1 MELCDVGPTCC
12 CRLKNLVDA
21 HQVGTVLAFI
31 TPEAAEAAMSVT
43 NISVVDVP
51 VLIKVDTVS
60 VLSPVHPVRQH
71 AHHHQITRF
80 VEANAVIYAQTLAT
94 LNLSNN
100 ITQFCFWKC
109 NLQHNCSWS
118 LVYQATTVEC
128 GFIQHVVA
136 PTYLHP

>member
-1 MELCDVGPTCC
+1 MELRDVGPTCG
-12 CRLKNLVDA
+12 CRLKNLVDT

-31 TPEAAEAAMSVT
+31 TPEAAEAAMSVA

-51 VLIKVDTVS
+51 VLIKVDPVS

-71 AHHHQITRF
+71 AHRHQITRF

-109 NLQHNCSWS
+109 NL
-118 LVYQATTVEC
+118 
-128 GFIQHVVA
+128 
-136 PTYLHP
+136 